1 MEKSTIPLI
10 SAIIAL
16 MANPRE
22 RRNTMNETITAT
34 LTREQALAILNTLI
48 GVADEYDEPC
58 LENDV
63 ETFMKA
69 TGLTRKDWEE
79 WL

>member
-1 MEKSTIPLI
+1 MTE
-10 SAIIAL
+10 A
-16 MANPRE
+16 
-22 RRNTMNETITAT
+22 ITAT
-34 LTREQALAILNTLI
+34 FTREQALTILNTLI
-48 GVADEYDEPC
+48 GVADEYSESC

-63 ETFMKA
+63 EVFMKA